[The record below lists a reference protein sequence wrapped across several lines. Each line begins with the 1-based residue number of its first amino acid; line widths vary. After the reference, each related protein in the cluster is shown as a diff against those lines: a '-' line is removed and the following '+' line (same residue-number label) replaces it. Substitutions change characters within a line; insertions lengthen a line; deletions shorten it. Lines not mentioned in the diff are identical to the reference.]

1 MSDSTLVT
9 SWYGFE
15 HTGHR
20 QVHVDYDTMDSN
32 GHRDVPHNAKQNFKC
47 SRLSRTVVTISN

>member
-1 MSDSTLVT
+1 MSDSTLFT

-20 QVHVDYDTMDSN
+20 LVQVDYDTMD
-32 GHRDVPHNAKQNFKC
+32 GKGQRDVPHNAKQNFKY
-47 SRLSRTVVTISN
+47 SWLSRTVVTISN